1 MCTLVSINWSYVFFF
16 ITYYSTGYKSC
27 MSYFAVCD
35 PTSLLRRHRKRL
47 HGYISKY
54 KKKNENKC
62 VPVCVKCGAEP
73 DSSASHFQTFSF
85 SAGTSTF
92 GFESFSL
99 RPFPWEAST
108 SELSSSRPILRRG
121 IDYRIV
127 LINTIPWSRWCTD
140 FRTLGSSSS
149 RPFSAVASSSGSYSS
164 RPFSHLLRQTDYIL
178 DQIQRWWIATS
189 PKMF

>member
-1 MCTLVSINWSYVFFF
+1 MFFY
-16 ITYYSTGYKSC
+16 ITYHSTGYKSC
-27 MSYFAVCD
+27 ISYFAACD
-35 PTSLLRRHRKRL
+35 PTSLLR
-47 HGYISKY
+47 GYISKY

-62 VPVCVKCGAEP
+62 VPVCVKCGVEP
-73 DSSASHFQTFSF
+73 DSSVSHFQTYSF
-85 SAGTSTF
+85 SAGASTF

-108 SELSSSRPILRRG
+108 SG
-121 IDYRIV
+121 IV
-127 LINTIPWSRWCTD
+127 LIEIHSPARHRLQDRPHQDHSH

-178 DQIQRWWIATS
+178 DQIQR
-189 PKMF
+189 